1 MPLGLR
7 HGTEPPDKAGHKAED
22 HAQQQGQR
30 RDDAAKEVHHLVR
43 GDDIG
48 DADEPQRH
56 GAEHGAGGQTVEQA
70 LQRQRIAGGQV
81 GQNGDALVDKGGVH
95 RRRQQ
100 GHGQQPQQVAA
111 QALAAQQ
118 TGNIPPAA
126 QRRQN
131 QAHRV
136 HKKHGADDD
145 QGEIGK
151 AHRRMA
157 SAQRIVHGI
166 TSCIHDVLTF

>member
-43 GDDIG
+43 GDDIS

-70 LQRQRIAGGQV
+70 LQRQGITGGQV
-81 GQNGDALVDKGGVH
+81 GQNGDALVDKGGVQG
-95 RRRQQ
+95 RRQE

-118 TGNIPPAA
+118 AGNIPPAA

-136 HKKHGADDD
+136 HQQHRAGDD

-166 TSCIHDVLTF
+166 TSYIHDVLTF